1 MEKLTI
7 NRVGPEKVIEY
18 TNKKTGKPD
27 SFKKVGV
34 QTNEYGERWF
44 DVTFRGDVPV
54 KVGQSYEF
62 EISEREYTKKDGSIG
77 KSYDAKLP
85 KAGSVDFTRLATL
98 ENKVT
103 SLTLSHN
110 KLVNLLVGKGIIPA
124 PVDTIPGTSVEYP
137 KETAKEVDWNPK
149 DAESV
154 TFNGVDPEMESLMQ
168 SAEEAMS

>member
-18 TNKKTGKPD
+18 TNKKTGQPD

-85 KAGSVDFTRLATL
+85 KPGSVDFTRLATL

-103 SLTLSHN
+103 TLTLRIDR
-110 KLVNLLVGKGIIPA
+110 LVNLLIEKGIVPA
-124 PVDTIPGTSVEYP
+124 PKVIIPGTTVEYP
-137 KETAKEVDWNPK
+137 KEEIR
-149 DAESV
+149 AEEV
-154 TFNGVDPEMESLMQ
+154 TFDGAPEITEDDLPPEFRS
-168 SAEEAMS
+168 